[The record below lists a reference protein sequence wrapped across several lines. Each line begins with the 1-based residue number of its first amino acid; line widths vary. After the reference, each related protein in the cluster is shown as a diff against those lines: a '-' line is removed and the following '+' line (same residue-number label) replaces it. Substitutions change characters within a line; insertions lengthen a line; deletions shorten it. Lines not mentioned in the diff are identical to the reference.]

1 MDRKKLIRK
10 AVIDL
15 GTNTFN
21 LLIAEF
27 FEKKWTVVYNQKIGV
42 LLGMGGINSQIIAED
57 AMARGIQAMV
67 KFKEICDDYMVHHP
81 MAIGTSALRDA
92 KNKNIFINAVH
103 KETGIKIEV
112 ISGEKEA
119 EYIFKGV
126 KKTFTQDS
134 GVIMDIGGGS
144 TEIIYFKNKQIIK
157 KKSFDIGV
165 SRIYQMFDFKDP
177 ISKRESEEL
186 KDWFNQQTD
195 GFLNDINCNTLI
207 GASGSFE
214 TLYEL
219 INQKHFQSNT
229 SIILPIDTLL
239 NTLNTTSF
247 SSYKERNENN
257 WIVPI
262 RKKMIPFAAIKV
274 QWLIEKLNIKEVY
287 VSPYSMKEGFL

>member
-1 MDRKKLIRK
+1 MDREKLIRK

-27 FEKKWTVVYNQKIGV
+27 SKKKWTVIYNQKIGV
-42 LLGMGGINSQIIAED
+42 LLGMGGINSQTIAED
-57 AMARGIQAMV
+57 AMTRGIDAMV
-67 KFKEICDDYMVHHP
+67 KFKDICDDYMVHP
-81 MAIGTSALRDA
+81 IAIGTSALRDA
-92 KNKNIFINAVH
+92 KNKNIFINTVH
-103 KETGIKIEV
+103 KKTHIKIEV

-126 KKTFTQDS
+126 KKTFVQDS
-134 GVIMDIGGGS
+134 GVIIDIGGGS
-144 TEIIYFKNKQIIK
+144 TEIVYFKNNQIIK

-165 SRIYQMFDFKDP
+165 SRIYQMFDFQDP
-177 ISKRESEEL
+177 ISKMESDEL

-195 GFLNDINCNTLI
+195 GFLKDINCNTLI
-207 GASGSFE
+207 GSSGSFE
-214 TLYEL
+214 TFYEL
-219 INQKHFQSNT
+219 IHKKHFQSNT
-229 SIILPIDTLL
+229 SLKLPFDTLKNIL
-239 NTLNTTSF
+239 NSTSF

-274 QWLIEKLNIKEVY
+274 QWLIKKLNIKEVY

>member
-1 MDRKKLIRK
+1 MDREKLIRK

-27 FEKKWTVVYNQKIGV
+27 SKKKWTVIYNQKIGV
-42 LLGMGGINSQIIAED
+42 LLGMGGINSQKIAED

-67 KFKEICDDYMVHHP
+67 KFKGICDDYMVHP

-92 KNKNIFINAVH
+92 KNKNIFINDVH
-103 KETGIKIEV
+103 KKTGIKIDV
-112 ISGEKEA
+112 ISGDKEA

-126 KKTFTQDS
+126 KKTFIQDS
-134 GVIMDIGGGS
+134 GVIIDIGGGS
-144 TEIIYFKNKQIIK
+144 TEIIYFKNEQIIK

-165 SRIYQMFDFKDP
+165 SRIYQMFNFKDP
-177 ISKRESEEL
+177 ISKMESDEL

-214 TLYEL
+214 TFYEL
-219 INQKHFQSNT
+219 IHNKHFQSNT
-229 SIILPIDTLL
+229 SIHLPFDTLKNML
-239 NTLNTTSF
+239 NSTSF
-247 SSYKERNENN
+247 SSYKERNENE

>member
-1 MDRKKLIRK
+1 MDKKSLMRK
-10 AVIDL
+10 AIIDL

-27 FEKKWTVVYNQKIGV
+27 SNDNWHVVFNQKIGV
-42 LLGMGGINSQIIAED
+42 LLGMGGINSKTITKD
-57 AMARGIQAMV
+57 AMARGIQAMK
-67 KFKEICDDYMVHHP
+67 KFKVICDKYDTKP
-81 MAIGTSALRDA
+81 IAIGTSAIRDA
-92 KNKNIFINAVH
+92 TNKKVFVESVF

-112 ISGEKEA
+112 ISGDKEA
-119 EYIFKGV
+119 EYIYKGV
-126 KKTFTQDS
+126 KKTFLQDS

-165 SRIYQMFDFKDP
+165 SRIYQMFDFQDP
-177 ISKRESEEL
+177 ISKREAEEL
-186 KDWFNQQTD
+186 KDWFDQQTD
-195 GFLNDINCNTLI
+195 GFFNDLNCNTLI

-219 INQKHFQSNT
+219 IHKKHFQSNT
-229 SIILPIDTLL
+229 SIQLPFDTLT
-239 NTLNTTSF
+239 NTLNLTSF
-247 SSYKERNENN
+247 SSYKERNENE

>member
-27 FEKKWTVVYNQKIGV
+27 SEKKWTVIYNQKIGV
-42 LLGMGGINSQIIAED
+42 LLGMGGINSQTVAED
-57 AMARGIQAMV
+57 AMARGIHAMV
-67 KFKEICDDYMVHHP
+67 KFKDICDDYMVHP

-92 KNKNIFINAVH
+92 KNKNIFINDVH
-103 KETGIKIEV
+103 KKTGIKIEV
-112 ISGEKEA
+112 ISGDKEA

-126 KKTFTQDS
+126 KKTFIKDS

-144 TEIIYFKNKQIIK
+144 TEIIYFKNNQIIK

-165 SRIYQMFDFKDP
+165 SRIYQMFDFQDP

-186 KDWFNQQTD
+186 KDWFNKQTD
-195 GFLNDINCNTLI
+195 GFLNDINYNTLI

-214 TLYEL
+214 TFYEL
-219 INQKHFQSNT
+219 IHNKHFQTNT
-229 SIILPIDTLL
+229 SIHLPFDTLKNML
-239 NTLNTTSF
+239 NSTSF
-247 SSYKERNENN
+247 SSYKERNEND

-274 QWLIEKLNIKEVY
+274 QWLIDKLNIKEVY

>member
-1 MDRKKLIRK
+1 MDKKSLMRK
-10 AVIDL
+10 AIIDL

-27 FEKKWTVVYNQKIGV
+27 SNDNWHVVFNQKIGV
-42 LLGMGGINSQIIAED
+42 LLGMGGINSKTITKD
-57 AMARGIQAMV
+57 AMARGIQAMK
-67 KFKEICDDYMVHHP
+67 KFNHICNKYQTKP
-81 MAIGTSALRDA
+81 IAIGTSAIRDA
-92 KNKNIFINAVH
+92 TNKKVFVESVF

-112 ISGEKEA
+112 ISGDKEA
-119 EYIFKGV
+119 EYIYKGV
-126 KKTFTQDS
+126 KKTFLQDS

-165 SRIYQMFDFKDP
+165 SRIYQMFDFQDP
-177 ISKRESEEL
+177 ISKREAEEL
-186 KDWFNQQTD
+186 KDWFDQQTD

-219 INQKHFQSNT
+219 IHKKHFQSNT
-229 SIILPIDTLL
+229 SIQLPFDTLT
-239 NTLNTTSF
+239 NTLNLTSF
-247 SSYKERNENN
+247 SSYKERNENE

>member
-1 MDRKKLIRK
+1 MDTKKLIRK

-27 FEKKWTVVYNQKIGV
+27 SEKKWTVIYNQKIGV
-42 LLGMGGINSQIIAED
+42 LLGMGGINSQTIAEE
-57 AMARGIQAMV
+57 AMDRGIQAMV
-67 KFKEICDDYMVHHP
+67 KFKGICDDYMVHP

-92 KNKNIFINAVH
+92 KNKNILINDVH
-103 KETGIKIEV
+103 KKTGIKIDV
-112 ISGEKEA
+112 ISGDKEA

-126 KKTFTQDS
+126 KKTFIQDS
-134 GVIMDIGGGS
+134 GVIIDIGGGS

-165 SRIYQMFDFKDP
+165 SRIYQMFNFKDP
-177 ISKRESEEL
+177 ISKMESDES

-214 TLYEL
+214 TFYEL
-219 INQKHFQSNT
+219 IHNKHFQSNT
-229 SIILPIDTLL
+229 SIHLPFDTLKNML
-239 NTLNTTSF
+239 NSTSF
-247 SSYKERNENN
+247 SSYKERNENE

>member
-1 MDRKKLIRK
+1 MDREKLIRK
-10 AVIDL
+10 AVIDI

-27 FEKKWTVVYNQKIGV
+27 YEKKWTVIYNQKIGV
-42 LLGMGGINSQIIAED
+42 LLGMGGITSKILTED
-57 AMARGIQAMV
+57 AMARGIKAMV
-67 KFKEICDDYMVHHP
+67 KFKSICDDYTVHP
-81 MAIGTSALRDA
+81 IAIGTSALRDA
-92 KNKNIFINAVH
+92 KNKNIFISAVH
-103 KETGIKIEV
+103 KETDIKIDV
-112 ISGEKEA
+112 ISGDKEA

-126 KKTFTQDS
+126 KKTFIHDS

-144 TEIIYFKNKQIIK
+144 TEIIYFKNNQIIK

-165 SRIYQMFDFKDP
+165 SRIYQIFDFQDP

-186 KDWFNQQTD
+186 KDWFNKQTD

-214 TLYEL
+214 TFYEL
-219 INQKHFQSNT
+219 IHNRHFQSNA
-229 SIILPIDTLL
+229 SIHLPFDTLKNML
-239 NTLNTTSF
+239 NSTSF
-247 SSYKERNENN
+247 SSYKERNEND

-274 QWLIEKLNIKEVY
+274 QWLIDKLNIKEVY
-287 VSPYSMKEGFL
+287 VSPYSMKEGVL

>member
-1 MDRKKLIRK
+1 MRK
-10 AVIDL
+10 AIIDL

-27 FEKKWTVVYNQKIGV
+27 SNDNWHVVFNQKIGV
-42 LLGMGGINSQIIAED
+42 LLGMGGINSKTITKD
-57 AMARGIQAMV
+57 AMARGIHAMK
-67 KFKEICDDYMVHHP
+67 KFNHICNKYQTKP
-81 MAIGTSALRDA
+81 IAIGTSAIRDA
-92 KNKNIFINAVH
+92 TNKKVFVESVF

-112 ISGEKEA
+112 ISGDKEA
-119 EYIFKGV
+119 EYIYKGV
-126 KKTFTQDS
+126 KKTFLQDS

-144 TEIIYFKNKQIIK
+144 TEIIYFKNKKIIK

-165 SRIYQMFDFKDP
+165 SRIYQMFDFQDP
-177 ISKRESEEL
+177 ISKREAEEL
-186 KDWFNQQTD
+186 KDWFDQQTD

-219 INQKHFQSNT
+219 IHKKHFQSNT
-229 SIILPIDTLL
+229 SIQLPFDHLT
-239 NTLNTTSF
+239 NTLNLTSF
-247 SSYKERNENN
+247 SSYKERNEND

-274 QWLIEKLNIKEVY
+274 QWLIEQLNIKKVY

>member
-1 MDRKKLIRK
+1 MRK

-27 FEKKWTVVYNQKIGV
+27 SNDKWSVIFNQKIGV
-42 LLGMGGINSQIIAED
+42 LLGMGGINSQIITND
-57 AMARGIQAMV
+57 AMARGIKAMK
-67 KFKEICDDYMVHHP
+67 KFKVICDKYDTKP
-81 MAIGTSALRDA
+81 LAIGTSAIRDA
-92 KNKNIFINAVH
+92 KNKNLFVEAVF
-103 KETGIKIEV
+103 KETGIKIDV

-119 EYIFKGV
+119 EYIYKGV
-126 KKTFTQDS
+126 KKTFLQDS

-144 TEIIYFKNKQIIK
+144 TEIIYFKNNHIIK

-165 SRIYQMFDFKDP
+165 SRIYQLFSFKDP
-177 ISKRESEEL
+177 MSKKEVDEL
-186 KDWFNQQTD
+186 KCWFDIQTN
-195 GFLNDINCNTLI
+195 GFLNDIKCNTLI

-219 INQKHFQSNT
+219 IYKKHFHNNT
-229 SIILPIDTLL
+229 SIKLPFDTL
-239 NTLNTTSF
+239 TGILNTTSF
-247 SSYKERNENN
+247 SSYKERNENE

-274 QWLIEKLNIKEVY
+274 QWLIEKLNINKVY